1 LQRNEAEPLALASA
15 DFDEDGMPDLICGY
29 GHSESGIVT
38 WLRGNV
44 DSIYPNSPEAQRRKT
59 AGEFTDAPFLS
70 PARVFALPIE
80 PEFLGAGD
88 FDGDGHWDVVA
99 ASRTSDALYLLPG
112 DGSGGFGEARTV
124 ALPGT
129 VTALVTGE
137 INRRDG
143 LDDVVVAVNGQDGPK
158 ALVFEGPEGA
168 LRAKPET
175 FDLPAE
181 ASALA
186 LGQLD
191 DDYPIDLAIA
201 AGRELMIARGRD
213 RKLSLDENIRTKV
226 PQASMSHRTLPFTVR
241 SMAIGDF
248 RANRGTG
255 IALLSNDGAIHL
267 LSQDKQ
273 EEKNSKQPDG
283 LHDWK
288 SDKVASGEWPR
299 AHQLICARV
308 SGSANDD
315 LLLVDSAS
323 RQLHIVMGKPLDTG
337 TVAESPILTGG
348 ILQREAEAVSLDV
361 EGEPAAVLPMR
372 LNADA
377 RNSLVVLNRSH
388 NGPSVLLPQAAMTF
402 TVTNT
407 NDDGSDSL
415 RQAIINANSNPGTD
429 TIRFNIPESGVH
441 TIPLASPLPVITD
454 PVIIDRTTQPGV
466 GGSPAIEL
474 DGTKATMPAGVAAF
488 QIRTGSTTVRGL
500 VINRFPHDGIVIET
514 GENTVIEGNF
524 IGTDASGTKALG
536 NGFKGVAIFAASN
549 NLIGGTTASARNI
562 VSSNRTGGMLIS
574 GSGATGNQVQGN
586 FIGTDVNGTANLG
599 NTLAGVRVD
608 NGATNNVIGGTT
620 NGARDIISGN
630 SVSAGVILADG
641 NNFFSPRKH
650 ISRVQAG

>member
-1 LQRNEAEPLALASA
+1 
-15 DFDEDGMPDLICGY
+15 
-29 GHSESGIVT
+29 
-38 WLRGNV
+38 
-44 DSIYPNSPEAQRRKT
+44 
-59 AGEFTDAPFLS
+59 
-70 PARVFALPIE
+70 
-80 PEFLGAGD
+80 
-88 FDGDGHWDVVA
+88 
-99 ASRTSDALYLLPG
+99 
-112 DGSGGFGEARTV
+112 
-124 ALPGT
+124 
-129 VTALVTGE
+129 
-137 INRRDG
+137 
-143 LDDVVVAVNGQDGPK
+143 
-158 ALVFEGPEGA
+158 
-168 LRAKPET
+168 
-175 FDLPAE
+175 
-181 ASALA
+181 
-186 LGQLD
+186 
-191 DDYPIDLAIA
+191 
-201 AGRELMIARGRD
+201 
-213 RKLSLDENIRTKV
+213 
-226 PQASMSHRTLPFTVR
+226 
-241 SMAIGDF
+241 
-248 RANRGTG
+248 
-255 IALLSNDGAIHL
+255 
-267 LSQDKQ
+267 
-273 EEKNSKQPDG
+273 
-283 LHDWK
+283 
-288 SDKVASGEWPR
+288 
-299 AHQLICARV
+299 
-308 SGSANDD
+308 
-315 LLLVDSAS
+315 
-323 RQLHIVMGKPLDTG
+323 MGKPLDTG